1 MSGHAN
7 NAMRREWEISTR
19 TSRREKGPGVSFSY
33 KLGRVRLEQT
43 LLAHHFIT
51 RRVPAAPWLLGGSW
65 LRFFLGARLT
75 HLRTREIAAAKAG
88 ECITDVN
95 GMLREERDE
104 RETCA
109 KGEEDQKSPAEKE
122 RAGDFHQFQS
132 LDNFDGAGGLT
143 LL

>member
-1 MSGHAN
+1 
-7 NAMRREWEISTR
+7 
-19 TSRREKGPGVSFSY
+19 
-33 KLGRVRLEQT
+33 
-43 LLAHHFIT
+43 
-51 RRVPAAPWLLGGSW
+51 
-65 LRFFLGARLT
+65 
-75 HLRTREIAAAKAG
+75 LRTREIAAAKAG

>member
-19 TSRREKGPGVSFSY
+19 KSRRKKGPGVSFSY

-95 GMLREERDE
+95 GMLREERGERDLCKRGGRSKEPSREGE
-104 RETCA
+104 RERGT
-109 KGEEDQKSPAEKE
+109 
-122 RAGDFHQFQS
+122 FT
-132 LDNFDGAGGLT
+132 NFNPCGQL
-143 LL
+143 